1 MELGDSDD
9 RVYAA
14 EKILKKRKKKVSLKI
29 GKILNINKKQ
39 QQMKA
44 WTTQKILM
52 ENFMIHVAGKNRVS
66 GKMERLGATT

>member
-14 EKILKKRKKKVSLKI
+14 EKILKKRKKKVSLKN

-66 GKMERLGATT
+66 GEMERLGATT